1 MLTDQLHLLS
11 RDYADNDRK
20 DSGRL
25 ETIKRLFLSLSRGR
39 LYLRPSKKKKKSTE
53 WNVENL
59 SFVSVSVCYVIV
71 GRKHPRK

>member
-25 ETIKRLFLSLSRGR
+25 ETIKRLFLSLP
-39 LYLRPSKKKKKSTE
+39 LVVDFTYDHLKKKKSTE